1 MHFLRFQ
8 KEFSSL
14 PGFTIPESMMVWD
27 FLLEL
32 QSQTWP
38 PASMLEI
45 GVYHGQS
52 AMMLAL
58 HCKPEEMVLLVDPTD
73 YVEEAR
79 KNLSRFK
86 AAKFEIIKA
95 RSADGQS
102 WALSSRYTHALRWIH
117 IDGDH
122 KAEAVWNDLSLANQL
137 LADAG
142 IICVDDFFNFGYP
155 QVTYTVCQFLEQ
167 NSAQLQLF
175 LCGFNK
181 GYLARPGAIQ
191 KYLQAIREGL
201 ARGMIARGFSDFTV
215 FKTDYPNAIN
225 AFGVIKGRF
234 GDSEYYGLDE
244 DPKQVP
250 Y

>member
-8 KEFSSL
+8 KDFGEL
-14 PGFTIPESMMVWD
+14 PGFIMPESLCIWD

-38 PASMLEI
+38 PASLLEI
-45 GVYHGQS
+45 GVYHGKS

-58 HCKPEEMVLLVDPTD
+58 HAKSEETVLLVDPTE

-79 KNLSRFK
+79 KVFTKFR
-86 AAKFEIIKA
+86 AAKFEVIKT
-95 RSADGQS
+95 RSSDAKC
-102 WALSSRYTHALRWIH
+102 WALSSRYARSLRWIH

-122 KAEAVWNDLSLANQL
+122 KAETVWNDLSLANQL

-142 IICVDDFFNFGYP
+142 IICADDFFSTRYP
-155 QVTYTVCQFLEQ
+155 QLTYVICKFLEQ
-167 NSAQLQLF
+167 NRAELQLF
-175 LCGFNK
+175 LCGYNK
-181 GYLARPGAIQ
+181 AYLARPGSLS

-201 ARGMIARGFSDFTV
+201 GSAMTACGFSDFTIY
-215 FKTDYPNAIN
+215 KTDYPYVVN
-225 AFGVIKGRF
+225 AFGIDGQRWQDF
-234 GDSEYYGLDE
+234 EYHGLDE
-244 DPKQVP
+244 DPKNLP